1 MAKISIDGIE
11 YESDTMSQESRQQ
24 LDMLVMTEQKVRQLQ
39 AEIAMLQTARQAYAT
54 ALKASLLR
62 VSSPAVGLGETIE

>member
-1 MAKISIDGIE
+1 
-11 YESDTMSQESRQQ
+11 
-24 LDMLVMTEQKVRQLQ
+24 MLVMTEQKVRQLQ

-54 ALKASLLR
+54 ALKASLLK